1 MNKKGP
7 VRLGRSLFCISK
19 NALDVLE
26 TKTSHNVRLF
36 ADLFGYSTIISYF
49 CRRICGV
56 IYDILSYKV
65 GMRYVYTRK
74 RQLDGL
80 PLGCF

>member
-1 MNKKGP
+1 M
-7 VRLGRSLFCISK
+7 
-19 NALDVLE
+19 
-26 TKTSHNVRLF
+26 RLF

-56 IYDILSYKV
+56 IYNILSHKV

-80 PLGCF
+80 PLGCLPLSNLLSKYCSYIVAGNRE

>member
-1 MNKKGP
+1 M
-7 VRLGRSLFCISK
+7 
-19 NALDVLE
+19 
-26 TKTSHNVRLF
+26 RLF

-56 IYDILSYKV
+56 IYNILSHKV